1 MTVIGNYQYLLSYK
15 KSNPTVPL
23 ENICCK
29 ETCEILHDTI
39 NSMEIERD
47 HMEFIKRLGKQTINE
62 KRLIDVR
69 DSFIPTLQNMSYTL
83 TEEGICKC
91 VGNVPEKYK

>member
-1 MTVIGNYQYLLSYK
+1 MTVIGNYKYMLSYNDSK
-15 KSNPTVPL
+15 PTIPTGSD
-23 ENICCK
+23 CCEK
-29 ETCEILHDTI
+29 TCEMLRDTI

-62 KRLIDVR
+62 KRLEDIR

-83 TEEGICKC
+83 TDEGICKC
-91 VGNVPEKYK
+91 VKNVPEKYK